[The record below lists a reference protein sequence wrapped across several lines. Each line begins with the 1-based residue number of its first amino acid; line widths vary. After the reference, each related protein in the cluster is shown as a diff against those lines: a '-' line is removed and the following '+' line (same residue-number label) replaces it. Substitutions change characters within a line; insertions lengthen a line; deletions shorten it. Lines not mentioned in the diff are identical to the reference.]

1 MVINHGDRK
10 SKDLVVGPVPNG
22 LWDDHPSNLVVLVVV
37 FGMVTLRVPFLSKEF
52 VPKVWSLVS
61 NNDQGPKYS
70 LLGWEFT
77 VWPRCITFSLEGS
90 RVMGNFPSCLPFF
103 CCGNAAGGMNGTF
116 IFWISWFE
124 AFKGLKQRV
133 FFFHGIQSLS
143 FKDCFPYE
151 SWGFQKKDRCL
162 SYCVKFPVS
171 FVNCC

>member
-70 LLGWEFT
+70 LLG
-77 VWPRCITFSLEGS
+77 
-90 RVMGNFPSCLPFF
+90 
-103 CCGNAAGGMNGTF
+103 
-116 IFWISWFE
+116 
-124 AFKGLKQRV
+124 
-133 FFFHGIQSLS
+133 
-143 FKDCFPYE
+143 
-151 SWGFQKKDRCL
+151 
-162 SYCVKFPVS
+162 
-171 FVNCC
+171 